1 MREKNGF
8 IATSVL
14 YAFLV
19 AFLTI
24 FLGFMAS
31 YIQNK
36 QLMNRIEDMAR
47 EDLDKYGNAHISD
60 IEIGDY
66 VIFDTIE
73 DDGNEATVTYTA
85 PINPDTKWIL
95 FKKEDTVNDSGKEET
110 LYYFVSNADAQK
122 QKWLAATSPYD
133 SSWNIKTGT
142 LSSEMRYSTLN
153 TLSELMHAN
162 VYYDN
167 ASRTYTTMPSS
178 VTTIRSGNYTKYFS
192 YQFMYYLNGGIQ
204 VRFFDF
210 EDVKEILNIRNDKIQ
225 SAIFDQRMNYTM
237 WNDLTKL
244 DDTELNTE
252 LVQGYL
258 KYGNEGFGI
267 VGYDTFTKDEKD
279 SEKYLKDCIYLGIYK
294 HAYGDPSSDSG
305 YYDYCYYLQ
314 DYTGPCYGGGLRHSY
329 CKSES
334 PFNPRYVAI
343 ITVSDGDSSTDGRID
358 SGNGTSSLPYL
369 ITKGVK

>member
-1 MREKNGF
+1 
-8 IATSVL
+8 
-14 YAFLV
+14 
-19 AFLTI
+19 
-24 FLGFMAS
+24 
-31 YIQNK
+31 
-36 QLMNRIEDMAR
+36 
-47 EDLDKYGNAHISD
+47 
-60 IEIGDY
+60 
-66 VIFDTIE
+66 
-73 DDGNEATVTYTA
+73 
-85 PINPDTKWIL
+85 
-95 FKKEDTVNDSGKEET
+95 
-110 LYYFVSNADAQK
+110 
-122 QKWLAATSPYD
+122 
-133 SSWNIKTGT
+133 
-142 LSSEMRYSTLN
+142 MRYSTLN

-178 VTTIRSGNYTKYFS
+178 VTAIRSGNYTKYFS

-244 DDTELNTE
+244 DDSELNTE
-252 LVQGYL
+252 MVQGYL

-267 VGYDTFTKDEKD
+267 VGYETFTKDEKN
-279 SEKYLKDCIYLGIYK
+279 SAEYLKDCNYLGIYK

-305 YYDYCYYLQ
+305 YYDYCYYLE
-314 DYTGPCYGGGLRHSY
+314 DFTGPCYGDGLRHGY
-329 CKSES
+329 CKSQS

-343 ITVSDGDSSTDGRID
+343 IKVGGSSTDGRID